1 LPDGHADLWI
11 HPPGGLAA
19 RINRRRQGVRLS
31 TEELVMSKPDLKKL
45 STLSPFELK
54 DELIKLA
61 SSDTNRLMLNAGRGN
76 PNFLATEPRNAF
88 WQLGIFATRDAERS
102 FSYMPEGVGGF
113 PRRDGIAQRFDLFT
127 RYHHD
132 TPGVKFL
139 AGAVSYVRDQ
149 LGLDES
155 EFLSEMCEGIIACNY
170 PVPDR
175 MLKLS
180 EKIVAQYIRK
190 EMIGNHPFIGDF
202 DLFAVEGGTAAMT
215 YLFNSMR
222 ENHLLKEGDTIAL
235 GMPIFTPYIEIPEL
249 NDYKLHVVHVDAD
262 PANGWQYS
270 NAELDKLRDP
280 KVKAFFLVNPS
291 NPPSVRMSDESLEYL
306 AQIVKD
312 RPDLIILTDDVYGT
326 FADNFV
332 SLFAMCPKNTIL
344 VYSFSKYFGAT
355 GWRLGVIATHK
366 DNIFDEKIAKL
377 PADQRKEL
385 HHRYLSI
392 TTEPDKLKFIDRLVA
407 DSRTVALN
415 HTAGLS
421 TPQQVQMV
429 LFSLFSLMD
438 THDKYKDAMK
448 RLIRARKAALYSAI
462 GVPQDA
468 DDPNVVDYY
477 TLIDA
482 ELLGRK
488 TLGEDFVKWVLDSV
502 EPTEILFRLAEEAGV
517 VLLPGRGF
525 GTQHPSGRVSLAN
538 LNEADYV
545 KIGRSI
551 RKLLDEYADR
561 YEKAKG
567 KKK

>member
-1 LPDGHADLWI
+1 
-11 HPPGGLAA
+11 
-19 RINRRRQGVRLS
+19 
-31 TEELVMSKPDLKKL
+31 MSKFDISKL
-45 STLSPFELK
+45 SSLSPFELK

-61 SSDTNRLMLNAGRGN
+61 SSDAERLMLNAGRGN
-76 PNFLATEPRNAF
+76 PNFLATVPRHGF
-88 WQLGIFATRDAERS
+88 WQLGLFAMRESERS

-113 PRRDGIAQRFDLFT
+113 PRRDGIEERFNLFA
-127 RYHHD
+127 REFAD

-149 LGLDES
+149 LGLSAGD
-155 EFLSEMCEGIIACNY
+155 FLYEMCEGILACNY

-180 EKIVAQYIRK
+180 EVVVGQYIRK
-190 EMIGNHPFIGDF
+190 EMIGGHPFIGDF

-215 YLFNSMR
+215 YLFNTIR
-222 ENHLLKEGDTIAL
+222 ENHLLKAGDTIAL

-249 NDYKLHVVHVDAD
+249 NDYQLVEVSVNAD
-262 PANGWQYS
+262 PESHWQYS
-270 NAELDKLRDP
+270 KKELDKLRDP

-291 NPPSVRMSDESLEYL
+291 NPPSVRMSDASLEYL
-306 AQIVKD
+306 ASIVKE

-355 GWRLGVIATHK
+355 GWRLGVIATHR
-366 DNIFDEKIAKL
+366 DNIFDLQIGKL
-377 PADQRKEL
+377 PDAQRQQL
-385 HHRYLSI
+385 NQRYSSI
-392 TTEPDKLKFIDRLVA
+392 TTEPQKLKFIDRLVA

-438 THDKYKDAMK
+438 TPDNYKNAMK
-448 RLIRARKAALYSAI
+448 RLIRSRKAALYREI
-462 GVPQDA
+462 GIAPES
-468 DDPNVVDYY
+468 DDPNAVDYY
-477 TLIDA
+477 TLLDI
-482 ELLGRK
+482 EQLGGK
-488 TLGEDFVKWVLDSV
+488 AIGPDFVKWVMNSV
-502 EPTEILFRLAEEAGV
+502 EPNELLFQLADEAGV

-525 GTQHPSGRVSLAN
+525 GTRHPSGRVSLAN
-538 LNEADYV
+538 LNEADYA

-551 RKLLDEYADR
+551 RKLFEAYVEKYNAATGSKAD
-561 YEKAKG
+561 KNVV
-567 KKK
+567 KK

>member
-1 LPDGHADLWI
+1 
-11 HPPGGLAA
+11 
-19 RINRRRQGVRLS
+19 
-31 TEELVMSKPDLKKL
+31 MSKPDISKL
-45 STLSPFELK
+45 ASLSPFELK

-61 SSDTNRLMLNAGRGN
+61 SSDADRLMLNAGRGN
-76 PNFLATEPRNAF
+76 PNFLATIPRHAF
-88 WQLGIFATRDAERS
+88 WQLGLFAMRESERS

-113 PRRDGIAQRFDLFT
+113 PRREGIEERFDLFA
-127 RYHHD
+127 REFAHV
-132 TPGVKFL
+132 PGVSFL

-149 LGLDES
+149 LGLNAGA
-155 EFLSEMCEGIIACNY
+155 FLYEMCEGILACSY

-180 EKIVAQYIRK
+180 EVIVGQYIRK
-190 EMIGNHPFIGDF
+190 EMIGNHPFIGEF

-215 YLFNSMR
+215 YLFNSIR
-222 ENHLLKEGDTIAL
+222 ENHLLKAGDTIAL

-249 NDYKLHVVHVDAD
+249 NDYKLIELSVDAD
-262 PANGWQYS
+262 PGNNWQYS
-270 NAELDKLRDP
+270 NKELDKLRDP

-306 AQIVKD
+306 ASIIEE

-355 GWRLGVIATHK
+355 GWRLGVIATHR
-366 DNIFDEKIAKL
+366 DNIFDEKIAAL
-377 PADQRKEL
+377 PEAARKEL
-385 HHRYLSI
+385 HERYTSI
-392 TTEPDKLKFIDRLVA
+392 TTEPDKLRFIDRLVA

-438 THDKYKDAMK
+438 TPDNYKTAMK
-448 RLIRARKAALYSAI
+448 RLIRSRKAALYREI
-462 GVPQDA
+462 GIAPEA
-468 DDPNVVDYY
+468 DDPNAVDYY
-477 TLIDA
+477 TLLDIEA
-482 ELLGRK
+482 LGGK
-488 TLGEDFVKWVLDSV
+488 ALGPDFVKWVLASV
-502 EPTEILFRLAEEAGV
+502 EPNELLFRLAEDSGV

-525 GTQHPSGRVSLAN
+525 GTRHPSGRVSLAN
-538 LNEADYV
+538 LNESDYA

-551 RKLLDEYADR
+551 RKLFEEYV
-561 YEKAKG
+561 EKYNAATGNKANKNVV
-567 KKK
+567 KK